1 MGVGSGVCD
10 AVGMGLG
17 VVTGGV
23 VATDEAVG
31 DAITVETVCVS
42 AGEAFSF
49 PVLHAPSNMKRS
61 EKTISQ
67 PLLIMRLFTCFLFF
81 KSSYLLHAFKSIIKN
96 FIGSF
101 VPQSIVPSSI

>member
-1 MGVGSGVCD
+1 MGAD
-10 AVGMGLG
+10 F
-17 VVTGGV
+17 GGV

-31 DAITVETVCVS
+31 DAFTAETVRVGVCD
-42 AGEAFSF
+42 AFSF
-49 PVLHAPSNMKRS
+49 LVLHAPSNMKRS

-81 KSSYLLHAFKSIIKN
+81 KSFYLLHAFKSIIKN

-101 VPQSIVPSSI
+101 VPRSTVPSSI